1 MRLLRKASSVARSRH
16 TFSAFTQTMFQQGK
30 TLLSSLVVFLL
41 ALCLALLP
49 GCALWGGSGAAAGG
63 GADAVASASAS
74 GEVAGAA
81 VGGGVD
87 AAASAS
93 ASGGGD
99 GAGAAASGVGATSG
113 GADAG
118 VGAVSGGPDAG
129 VGGAALSVSEDGTYT
144 DKDHVALYLHLY
156 QKLPANYISKTKAK
170 KAGWDAEKGN
180 LWDVCPGKSIGGG
193 TFYNDDGLL
202 PEKSGRA
209 WKECDIDY
217 AGGYRGAKRICYSN
231 DGLIFYT
238 DDHYQSFMQL
248 Y

>member
-1 MRLLRKASSVARSRH
+1 MRLRRKASNVARTRH
-16 TFSAFTQTMFQQGK
+16 TFNAFTQTMFQQGK
-30 TLLSSLVVFLL
+30 TLLSSLVAFLL

-49 GCALWGGSGAAAGG
+49 GCALWGGAGAGG
-63 GADAVASASAS
+63 TASAGGSANGTAS
-74 GEVAGAA
+74 
-81 VGGGVD
+81 
-87 AAASAS
+87 AAASGGS
-93 ASGGGD
+93 AAGAGAGVGSD
-99 GAGAAASGVGATSG
+99 APGAGAASGV
-113 GADAG
+113 
-118 VGAVSGGPDAG
+118 
-129 VGGAALSVSEDGTYT
+129 SVSEDGTYT

-193 TFYNDDGLL
+193 TFYNDDGFL
-202 PEKSGRA
+202 PEKSGRT

-238 DDHYQSFMQL
+238 DDHYQSFTQL

>member
-1 MRLLRKASSVARSRH
+1 
-16 TFSAFTQTMFQQGK
+16 MFQQGK

-49 GCALWGGSGAAAGG
+49 GCALWGGAGAGGAASAGG
-63 GADAVASASAS
+63 SANGVASAAASDAGAGAGVGADAP
-74 GEVAGAA
+74 
-81 VGGGVD
+81 
-87 AAASAS
+87 
-93 ASGGGD
+93 
-99 GAGAAASGVGATSG
+99 GAGAASGV
-113 GADAG
+113 
-118 VGAVSGGPDAG
+118 
-129 VGGAALSVSEDGTYT
+129 SVSEDGTYT

-156 QKLPANYISKTKAK
+156 QKLPANYVSKTKAK

-193 TFYNDDGLL
+193 TFYNDDGFL
-202 PEKSGRA
+202 PEKSGRT

-238 DDHYQSFMQL
+238 DDHYQSFTQL

>member
-1 MRLLRKASSVARSRH
+1 MRLRRKASNVARTRH
-16 TFSAFTQTMFQQGK
+16 TFNAFTQTMFQQGK
-30 TLLSSLVVFLL
+30 TLLSSLVAFLL
-41 ALCLALLP
+41 AFCLALLP
-49 GCALWGGSGAAAGG
+49 GCALWGGAGAGG
-63 GADAVASASAS
+63 TASAGGSANGTAS
-74 GEVAGAA
+74 
-81 VGGGVD
+81 
-87 AAASAS
+87 AAASGGS
-93 ASGGGD
+93 AA
-99 GAGAAASGVGATSG
+99 GAGAASGV
-113 GADAG
+113 
-118 VGAVSGGPDAG
+118 
-129 VGGAALSVSEDGTYT
+129 SVSEDGTYT

-193 TFYNDDGLL
+193 TFYNDDGFL
-202 PEKSGRA
+202 PEKSGRT

-238 DDHYQSFMQL
+238 DDHYQSFTQL

>member
-1 MRLLRKASSVARSRH
+1 MRLRRKASNVARTRH
-16 TFSAFTQTMFQQGK
+16 TFNAFTQTMFQQGK
-30 TLLSSLVVFLL
+30 TLLSSLVAFLL

-49 GCALWGGSGAAAGG
+49 GCALWGGAGAGG
-63 GADAVASASAS
+63 TASAGGSAN
-74 GEVAGAA
+74 GT
-81 VGGGVD
+81 
-87 AAASAS
+87 AS
-93 ASGGGD
+93 
-99 GAGAAASGVGATSG
+99 AAASGDG
-113 GADAG
+113 GADGSEASVAG
-118 VGAVSGGPDAG
+118 GSAAAADAG
-129 VGGAALSVSEDGTYT
+129 AAEAGDGGQPGGLGSSGAGGSDASAASGVSVSKDGAYT
-144 DKDHVALYLHLY
+144 DRDHVALYLHLY
-156 QKLPANYISKTKAK
+156 QTLPANFISKTKAK

-202 PEKSGRA
+202 PEKSGRT

-238 DDHYQSFMQL
+238 DDHYQSFTQL

>member
-1 MRLLRKASSVARSRH
+1 
-16 TFSAFTQTMFQQGK
+16 MFQQGK
-30 TLLSSLVVFLL
+30 TLLSSLVAFLL
-41 ALCLALLP
+41 AFCLALLP
-49 GCALWGGSGAAAGG
+49 GCALWGGAGAGGTASAGGSANGTASAAASGG
-63 GADAVASASAS
+63 SAAGAGAGVGADAP
-74 GEVAGAA
+74 
-81 VGGGVD
+81 
-87 AAASAS
+87 
-93 ASGGGD
+93 
-99 GAGAAASGVGATSG
+99 GAGAASGV
-113 GADAG
+113 
-118 VGAVSGGPDAG
+118 
-129 VGGAALSVSEDGTYT
+129 SVSEDGTYT

-193 TFYNDDGLL
+193 TFYNDDSLL
-202 PEKSGRA
+202 PEKSGRT

-238 DDHYQSFMQL
+238 DDHYQSFTQL

>member
-1 MRLLRKASSVARSRH
+1 
-16 TFSAFTQTMFQQGK
+16 MFQQGK
-30 TLLSSLVVFLL
+30 TLLSSLVAFLL
-41 ALCLALLP
+41 AFCLALLP
-49 GCALWGGSGAAAGG
+49 GCALWGGAGAGGTASAGGSANGTASAAASGG
-63 GADAVASASAS
+63 SAAGAGAGVGADAP
-74 GEVAGAA
+74 
-81 VGGGVD
+81 
-87 AAASAS
+87 
-93 ASGGGD
+93 
-99 GAGAAASGVGATSG
+99 GAGAASGV
-113 GADAG
+113 
-118 VGAVSGGPDAG
+118 
-129 VGGAALSVSEDGTYT
+129 SVSEDGTYT

-193 TFYNDDGLL
+193 TFYNDDSLL
-202 PEKSGRA
+202 PKKSGRT

-238 DDHYQSFMQL
+238 DDHYQSFTQL

>member
-1 MRLLRKASSVARSRH
+1 
-16 TFSAFTQTMFQQGK
+16 MFQQGK
-30 TLLSSLVVFLL
+30 TLLSSLVAFLL

-49 GCALWGGSGAAAGG
+49 GCALWGGAGAGG
-63 GADAVASASAS
+63 TASAGGSANGTAS
-74 GEVAGAA
+74 
-81 VGGGVD
+81 
-87 AAASAS
+87 AAASGGS
-93 ASGGGD
+93 AAGAGAGVGSD
-99 GAGAAASGVGATSG
+99 APGAGAASGV
-113 GADAG
+113 
-118 VGAVSGGPDAG
+118 
-129 VGGAALSVSEDGTYT
+129 SVSEDGTYT

-193 TFYNDDGLL
+193 TFYNDDGFL
-202 PEKSGRA
+202 PEKSGRT

-238 DDHYQSFMQL
+238 DDHYQSFTQL

>member
-1 MRLLRKASSVARSRH
+1 MRLRRKASNVARTRH
-16 TFSAFTQTMFQQGK
+16 TFNVFTQTMFQQGK
-30 TLLSSLVVFLL
+30 TLLSSLVAFLL
-41 ALCLALLP
+41 AFCLALLP
-49 GCALWGGSGAAAGG
+49 GCALWGGAGAGGTASAGGSANGTASAAASGG
-63 GADAVASASAS
+63 SAAGAGAGVGADAP
-74 GEVAGAA
+74 
-81 VGGGVD
+81 
-87 AAASAS
+87 
-93 ASGGGD
+93 
-99 GAGAAASGVGATSG
+99 GAGAASGV
-113 GADAG
+113 
-118 VGAVSGGPDAG
+118 
-129 VGGAALSVSEDGTYT
+129 SVSEDGTYT

-193 TFYNDDGLL
+193 TFYNDDGFL
-202 PEKSGRA
+202 PEKSGRT

-238 DDHYQSFMQL
+238 DDHYQSFTQL

>member
-1 MRLLRKASSVARSRH
+1 MLQLRRKASNVARTRH
-16 TFSAFTQTMFQQGK
+16 TFKQTMFQQGK
-30 TLLSSLVVFLL
+30 TVLSSLVAFLL
-41 ALCLALLP
+41 AFCLALLP
-49 GCALWGGSGAAAGG
+49 GCALWGGAGAGGAAGAGG
-63 GADAVASASAS
+63 GANGVAS
-74 GEVAGAA
+74 
-81 VGGGVD
+81 
-87 AAASAS
+87 
-93 ASGGGD
+93 
-99 GAGAAASGVGATSG
+99 AAASGDG
-113 GADAG
+113 GAGSSEASAASG
-118 VGAVSGGPDAG
+118 V
-129 VGGAALSVSEDGTYT
+129 SVSEDGTYT

-202 PEKSGRA
+202 PEKGGRT

-238 DDHYQSFMQL
+238 DDHYQSFTQL

>member
-1 MRLLRKASSVARSRH
+1 
-16 TFSAFTQTMFQQGK
+16 MFQQGK
-30 TLLSSLVVFLL
+30 TLLSSLVAFLL

-49 GCALWGGSGAAAGG
+49 GCALWGGAGAGGTASAGGAA
-63 GADAVASASAS
+63 S
-74 GEVAGAA
+74 
-81 VGGGVD
+81 
-87 AAASAS
+87 AAAS
-93 ASGGGD
+93 GGA
-99 GAGAAASGVGATSG
+99 GAGAASSGGSAAGAGVGVGADAPGAGAASGV
-113 GADAG
+113 
-118 VGAVSGGPDAG
+118 
-129 VGGAALSVSEDGTYT
+129 SVSEDGTYT

-202 PEKSGRA
+202 PEKSGRT

-238 DDHYQSFMQL
+238 DDHYQSFTQL